1 MSRLNMNLPFIYT
14 YSTRIKTYRGLLAYL
29 ALEVL
34 PLVLAAGVTSAHNII
49 NVLLLYISW
58 LDLYE
63 IGYLFNDLKDKTAV
77 GELDRVESAS
87 GNWYTA
93 AFLRLL
99 LALGLVPV
107 VAIRLGWHS
116 SIISLVANMLLLLIL
131 LLHSSE
137 FVRLHFPGRMVTFSA
152 LALYK
157 YAPILVPVLGVGKGA
172 SALVAIFLFYGLA
185 RILAYVLRKFGGE
198 KTRSVANPQLSI
210 QLGMLAVFSPLALI
224 AARTHNG
231 IMRGEV
237 PTLWLYF
244 SAVALISYGA
254 SFIRRQRVG

>member
-1 MSRLNMNLPFIYT
+1 MSRLNLNLPFIYT
-14 YSTRIKTYRGLLAYL
+14 YSTRIKSYRGLLAYL

-34 PLVLAAGVTSAHNII
+34 PLVLAAGVTSTRNVINI
-49 NVLLLYISW
+49 LLLYIFW

-77 GELDRVESAS
+77 GELDRIESTS

-93 AFLRLL
+93 AIPRFL

-107 VAIRLGWHS
+107 VAVRLGWHS
-116 SIISLVANMLLLLIL
+116 TIISLVANMLLLVTL

-137 FVRLHFPGRMVTFSA
+137 LVRLHFPGRIVTFSA

-157 YAPILVPVLGVGKGA
+157 YAPVLIPVLGVGQGA
-172 SALVAIFLFYGLA
+172 SALVAIFLFYGFA
-185 RILAYVLRKFGGE
+185 RILAYVLRKFGVE
-198 KTRSVANPQLSI
+198 KTASVANSQLSI
-210 QLGMLAVFSPLALI
+210 QVGMLAVFSPSVLM
-224 AARTHNG
+224 AAETHNEF
-231 IMRGEV
+231 IRREV

-244 SAVALISYGA
+244 SAVALISCCA
-254 SFIRRQRVG
+254 SFIRRQRLG